1 MKTLAHSRK
10 TGEGTVCALLELGGR
25 EGDPFSS
32 ASTAVRHDQM
42 RQLTRATPSGSTG
55 ADHQVR
61 PFEGVSSWAMGL
73 DGVPVTSVAHGISG
87 IVGCR
92 APVEVLGSVVPPV
105 VVSVEHVRPREWRG
119 SMECLGDQNVDCIG
133 LANARAAEA
142 HERVTITGTSQDL
155 PRVTHGALLP
165 SAPFNHRSA
174 QGPDSPSTADF
185 VQPLPPFDRNPLFT
199 VLIHRYSPC
208 AL

>member
-55 ADHQVR
+55 AD
-61 PFEGVSSWAMGL
+61 
-73 DGVPVTSVAHGISG
+73 
-87 IVGCR
+87 
-92 APVEVLGSVVPPV
+92 
-105 VVSVEHVRPREWRG
+105 
-119 SMECLGDQNVDCIG
+119 
-133 LANARAAEA
+133 
-142 HERVTITGTSQDL
+142 
-155 PRVTHGALLP
+155 
-165 SAPFNHRSA
+165 
-174 QGPDSPSTADF
+174 SPSTADF